1 MQSKSSSYIN
11 GFDWVRAFMSVAV
24 VTWHLR
30 TFGKSLLYTE
40 NFARF
45 HINFSDL
52 VNFHIVPVS
61 VLPSC

>member
-1 MQSKSSSYIN
+1 MQSKPSSYIN